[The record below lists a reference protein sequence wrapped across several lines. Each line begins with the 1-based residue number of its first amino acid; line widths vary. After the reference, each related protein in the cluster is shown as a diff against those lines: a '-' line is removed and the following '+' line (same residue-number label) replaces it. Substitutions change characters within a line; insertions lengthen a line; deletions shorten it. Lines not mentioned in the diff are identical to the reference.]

1 MKEKSDSYIKEI
13 LSTRVFSVSAYLD
26 ILNTLLQACNT
37 KVVGEV
43 SEFKRAQSGHVYFSL
58 KDKKDGSVLNCV
70 IWNSLYNLCGV
81 EMKEGLEVIVSGEPD
96 IYKPRG
102 EIKFKVSSVRLV
114 GEGELKKQYDKLKR
128 KLEYLFVEEKKRPIP
143 EFPCKVG
150 IITSKQGAVINDF
163 LNNLGGYGFKI
174 RMVDSRVEGQE
185 ALKDLLS
192 ALKTLKKQKLDV
204 LVVMR
209 GGGSLESFLAFNNEV
224 LVRELAKFPVPTI
237 VAIGHDKDVPLLALA
252 ADRMVSTPTA
262 AANLLNQSWQKLEW
276 EIKEKEASIFSFL
289 SSFFEKFRLL
299 EYRVKEGLLR
309 IIESEINELKT
320 KMDRF
325 QSVVLSNDPKRN
337 LALGY
342 SIARRSGKIIRS
354 IRNIEIN
361 DMIDLEV
368 GDGIINSKV
377 YERKKS
383 EPKS

>member
-26 ILNTLLQACNT
+26 ILNTLLQACKT

-224 LVRELAKFPVPTI
+224 LVRELAKFSVPTI

-252 ADRMVSTPTA
+252 ADKMVSTPTA

-309 IIESEINELKT
+309 IIESEISELKT

-342 SIARRSGKIIRS
+342 SIARKSGKIIRS

>member
-1 MKEKSDSYIKEI
+1 MREKSDSYIKEI

-26 ILNTLLQACNT
+26 ILNTLLQACKT

-128 KLEYLFVEEKKRPIP
+128 KLEHLFVEEKKRPIP

-174 RMVDSRVEGQE
+174 KMADSRVEGQE

-192 ALKTLKKQKLDV
+192 SLKTLKKQKLDV

-237 VAIGHDKDVPLLALA
+237 VAIGHDKDVPLLALV

-309 IIESEINELKT
+309 IIESEISELKT

-342 SIARRSGKIIRS
+342 SIARKSGKIIRS

>member
-26 ILNTLLQACNT
+26 ILNTLLQACKT

-224 LVRELAKFPVPTI
+224 LVRELAKFSVPTI

-252 ADRMVSTPTA
+252 ADKMVSTPTA

>member
-26 ILNTLLQACNT
+26 ILNTLLQACKT

-128 KLEYLFVEEKKRPIP
+128 KLEHLFVEEKKRPIP

-174 RMVDSRVEGQE
+174 KMADSRVEGQE

-192 ALKTLKKQKLDV
+192 SLKTLKKQKLDV

-224 LVRELAKFPVPTI
+224 LVRELARFPVPTI

-276 EIKEKEASIFSFL
+276 EIKEKEASVFSFL

-309 IIESEINELKT
+309 IIESEISELKT

-342 SIARRSGKIIRS
+342 SIARKSGKIIRS

>member
-26 ILNTLLQACNT
+26 ILNTLLQACKT

-128 KLEYLFVEEKKRPIP
+128 KLEHLFVEEKKRPIP

-174 RMVDSRVEGQE
+174 KMADSRVEGQE

-192 ALKTLKKQKLDV
+192 SLKTLKKQKLDV

-224 LVRELAKFPVPTI
+224 LVRELARFPVPTI

-309 IIESEINELKT
+309 IIESEISELKT

-342 SIARRSGKIIRS
+342 SIARKSGKIIRS